1 MLRYLFYN
9 AAGCE
14 DQYIIDLANEV
25 RKILGVYED
34 GKCLQDFE
42 EDQKL
47 LQNFGGGKL
56 LQDDE
61 DAELLEF
68 ESSLKAPD
76 SRTLVTVGRERI
88 TVR

>member
-1 MLRYLFYN
+1 MLRHLWHN
-9 AAGCE
+9 VAGCE

-34 GKCLQDFE
+34 GKSLQDFE

-47 LQNFGGGKL
+47 LQDFEDRKV

-61 DAELLEF
+61 DGKLLEF

-76 SRTLVTVGRERI
+76 SRTLVTASRERI